1 MLLKS
6 SCRSSRRDWPTVL
19 VVSLGS
25 PVGAG
30 AKRKPSLARRLNVAS
45 SFLLRSSELSASFSA
60 SSKRESSVCANFCS
74 PHTKAGLQR
83 SVAAERRERPINFVL
98 PFVDRG
104 QRFIYGRFRLEIS
117 SLSAFPVGSLGV
129 YACEKIAFRLGD
141 DVQDMPS

>member
-30 AKRKPSLARRLNVAS
+30 AKRKPSLALGASTSRAPFCSARRSFQPL
-45 SFLLRSSELSASFSA
+45 FLLALKENLPCVRIFAVLTQRPAF
-60 SSKRESSVCANFCS
+60 K
-74 PHTKAGLQR
+74 GLLQR
-83 SVAAERRERPINFVL
+83 REEKGQLILYCHLSIEANGLFMAVSAER
-98 PFVDRG
+98 
-104 QRFIYGRFRLEIS
+104 S
-117 SLSAFPVGSLGV
+117 SLSAFPVASLGV

>member
-104 QRFIYGRFRLEIS
+104 QRFYLWPFPLRDPLCRRFRS
-117 SLSAFPVGSLGV
+117 P
-129 YACEKIAFRLGD
+129 R
-141 DVQDMPS
+141 